1 MNRCRSSG
9 VRIGFPAI
17 FKYNYSLAE
26 MYQYTRGYANGS
38 CLNRA
43 ASGAQL
49 PVVIAYSATVALG
62 VAPHGLVFSFW

>member
-1 MNRCRSSG
+1 
-9 VRIGFPAI
+9 
-17 FKYNYSLAE
+17 

-49 PVVIAYSATVALG
+49 AVVIAYSATVALG
-62 VAPHGLVFSFW
+62 VAPHGLVFSFLVNFGPRKVLLKTK